1 MTQHTKK
8 NKYTKKGG
16 GLISFI
22 KRKLSKKNKS
32 KTQSTTQSKNQS
44 KTTKKVGFF
53 RRIFRRKKKQ

>member
-8 NKYTKKGG
+8 NKYTNKGG

-22 KRKLSKKNKS
+22 KRKLSKKKKS
-32 KTQSTTQSKNQS
+32 KTQSKLQS

-53 RRIFRRKKKQ
+53 RRLFRRKKKE